1 MLNFLVG
8 LLLLRLTSV
17 LFGFG
22 GRKLVLGSSFS
33 PLEYVLEDS
42 KYVDWIMLCGLGME
56 ASNTGSR
63 DAAGKVG
70 NGNGTGN

>member
-1 MLNFLVG
+1 
-8 LLLLRLTSV
+8 
-17 LFGFG
+17 
-22 GRKLVLGSSFS
+22 VLGSSFS